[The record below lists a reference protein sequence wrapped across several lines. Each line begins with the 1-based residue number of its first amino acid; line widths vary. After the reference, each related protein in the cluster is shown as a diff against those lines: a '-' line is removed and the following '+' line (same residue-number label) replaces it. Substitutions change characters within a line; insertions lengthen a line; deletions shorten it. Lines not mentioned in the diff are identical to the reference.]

1 MLNYL
6 HPATGGRAKTAYT
19 HSFTT
24 GCGLP
29 PAGIACPA
37 LGRAPEGPP
46 TGALASPPSGTRGG
60 LRLPGGY
67 PASLLLFALVT
78 WYCGL
83 LRIPVALAL
92 LLFVGLAAY
101 SVRRG
106 GEYRN
111 RELRAFLVWDAVFL
125 VGFLF
130 ALSVRFTNPVI
141 GYFSE
146 QYMNHAFIASIIREP
161 VVPPLDPGLRAAA
174 SPSTTTSATG

>member
-1 MLNYL
+1 M
-6 HPATGGRAKTAYT
+6 
-19 HSFTT
+19 
-24 GCGLP
+24 
-29 PAGIACPA
+29 
-37 LGRAPEGPP
+37 
-46 TGALASPPSGTRGG
+46 
-60 LRLPGGY
+60 
-67 PASLLLFALVT
+67 T